1 MGNCHH
7 KTTKLAKRD
16 EKISIFQG
24 FPICGPVN
32 TMMIMYESCLLAL
45 DSKNAVGGKLKS
57 DSNSG
62 FSMQ

>member
-24 FPICGPVN
+24 FPICGPLKA
-32 TMMIMYESCLLAL
+32 MMVMYESCFLAL
-45 DSKNAVGGKLKS
+45 DSKNAVELKS